1 LGYLGGRDYS
11 FVMVMRGKNL
21 VSGNLVP
28 VPEWWIISGSRNG
41 RELSEE
47 GGSKRRGERERK
59 GKGRKGGREEGRKE
73 AKHRHVSAAGTVR
86 A

>member
-1 LGYLGGRDYS
+1 
-11 FVMVMRGKNL
+11 MVMRGKNL